1 MFEKIGG
8 RKFIAATLTVA
19 VGLIVMAVKG
29 DVPPGLLH
37 LLEVTLGVFAS
48 GNVVASFAG
57 ALYSREQTPNQDRE
71 VNPVITTPTEGPTGE
86 VVRSPLEPGDPVQT
100 GVSSPPPPVT
110 IEAVYGGLAEVYQ
123 KLTTVEASVGELG
136 KSVNVSQKVLN
147 VLLEKAQ

>member
-8 RKFIAATLTVA
+8 RKFIASTLTVA

-57 ALYSREQTPNQDRE
+57 ALYGSKKASAAEIP
-71 VNPVITTPTEGPTGE
+71 PTGPE
-86 VVRSPLEPGDPVQT
+86 
-100 GVSSPPPPVT
+100 SSPGADAPVALDAQPEPQTTTATPSPVT
-110 IEAVYGGLAEVYQ
+110 PEQIYGGLSEVYQ
-123 KLTTVEASVGELG
+123 KVTAVEASVGEIG